1 MWTANKNV
9 YYMDKQKVAL
19 VLSMGGARGIAHIGV
34 IEELLRHNFEIT
46 SIAGSSMGA
55 MVGAMYASGKLE
67 ECKEWLYSW
76 DKRKMWELADLTLSR
91 DGLVKGD
98 RFIKELKQ
106 IIPVMNI
113 EELPIPYV
121 AMATDIVC
129 DQEVRFDSGNLY
141 DAIRATIS
149 IPMLFRPLRK
159 DGMVLI
165 DGGILNPLPL
175 NQVHRTEGDI
185 LIAVDVNAPIDCG
198 KKKKMSPYNLLTES
212 SRMMMQQITRYQIER
227 CQPDILIQMSGNAYD
242 MLEFHHAASIVETGI
257 EITRDA
263 LNTEL
268 SEVTDAIAD
277 FVCDTLGVTKEELA
291 SLKAEAMPQLL
302 KQAVDTLQAA
312 SQTDTMAADKDAL
325 NQTGTVENTM
335 TAIAEDAN
343 SSNLQKD
350 SQQDMSMR
358 DDSEMLQGDD
368 SLVPTHATMAET
380 FTDRLSQALEKSSG
394 MKGQSVTQTMNQIV
408 EQVVRQVRI
417 RVMPETTSMELRL
430 NPASLG
436 RVNITVAASAG
447 IATATMVVENQMAK
461 EALESQMIHLKEA
474 FNEQG
479 LKVDEVE
486 VTVAEFG
493 LKKDGEGQEQ
503 TGSKQSGNRK
513 FRPNES
519 FSDEEKNEDLTTAS
533 ERRGVNSMVDYTA

>member
-1 MWTANKNV
+1 
-9 YYMDKQKVAL
+9 MDKQKVAL

-76 DKRKMWELADLTLSR
+76 DKRK
-91 DGLVKGD
+91 KGD

-165 DGGILNPLPL
+165 DGGILNPFPL

-268 SEVTDAIAD
+268 Y
-277 FVCDTLGVTKEELA
+277 
-291 SLKAEAMPQLL
+291 
-302 KQAVDTLQAA
+302 
-312 SQTDTMAADKDAL
+312 
-325 NQTGTVENTM
+325 
-335 TAIAEDAN
+335 
-343 SSNLQKD
+343 
-350 SQQDMSMR
+350 
-358 DDSEMLQGDD
+358 
-368 SLVPTHATMAET
+368 
-380 FTDRLSQALEKSSG
+380 
-394 MKGQSVTQTMNQIV
+394 SV
-408 EQVVRQVRI
+408 
-417 RVMPETTSMELRL
+417 
-430 NPASLG
+430 
-436 RVNITVAASAG
+436 
-447 IATATMVVENQMAK
+447 
-461 EALESQMIHLKEA
+461 
-474 FNEQG
+474 
-479 LKVDEVE
+479 
-486 VTVAEFG
+486 
-493 LKKDGEGQEQ
+493 
-503 TGSKQSGNRK
+503 
-513 FRPNES
+513 
-519 FSDEEKNEDLTTAS
+519 
-533 ERRGVNSMVDYTA
+533 

>member
-1 MWTANKNV
+1 MTMQGISNVLPKVETAVTEKSEKAKDTLFEAVMSSQGNKQQTKKS
-9 YYMDKQKVAL
+9 MDDFVPDGKVDDGMARKELAANRYQKSKAINTKSDTAASNDTQDSLMVKQMTDDEPDIDEVTV
-19 VLSMGGARGIAHIGV
+19 VLASQVTVLLQDLLGLTN
-34 IEELLRHNFEIT
+34 EEL
-46 SIAGSSMGA
+46 
-55 MVGAMYASGKLE
+55 
-67 ECKEWLYSW
+67 
-76 DKRKMWELADLTLSR
+76 
-91 DGLVKGD
+91 
-98 RFIKELKQ
+98 Q
-106 IIPVMNI
+106 
-113 EELPIPYV
+113 
-121 AMATDIVC
+121 
-129 DQEVRFDSGNLY
+129 
-141 DAIRATIS
+141 
-149 IPMLFRPLRK
+149 
-159 DGMVLI
+159 
-165 DGGILNPLPL
+165 GILNSLDLQPESL
-175 NQVHRTEGDI
+175 I
-185 LIAVDVNAPIDCG
+185 LCDSENGIMAVNADAL
-198 KKKKMSPYNLLTES
+198 KQL
-212 SRMMMQQITRYQIER
+212 
-227 CQPDILIQMSGNAYD
+227 ILGV
-242 MLEFHHAASIVETGI
+242 HGI
-257 EITRDA
+257 EDASAFLTNDA

-268 SEVTDAIAD
+268 SEVTDALAD

-291 SLKAEAMPQLL
+291 SLKAEAMSELL

-312 SQTDTMAADKDAL
+312 SQTDTMAAGKDAL

-335 TAIAEDAN
+335 TAIVEDAN

-358 DDSEMLQGDD
+358 DDSEMSQGDD

-408 EQVVRQVRI
+408 EQVVRQIRI

-447 IATATMVVENQMAK
+447 VATATMVVENQMAK

-513 FRPNES
+513 FRPDKS

-533 ERRGVNSMVDYTA
+533 ERRDVNSMVDYTA

>member
-1 MWTANKNV
+1 MTMQGISNVLPKVEATTTERNEKAKDTLFEAVMSSQGNKQQANKSTDDFTPDNNV
-9 YYMDKQKVAL
+9 DDSMARKELAANRYQKSKAISTKSDTADSSDVQDSIDVKQTVDDELDVEEVMVVFASQVTVLLQDLFGLTKDELQDILNSLDLQPESLILCMDENGIMAVNSDALKQL
-19 VLSMGGARGIAHIGV
+19 VLGV
-34 IEELLRHNFEIT
+34 HGVEDT
-46 SIAGSSMGA
+46 SAF
-55 MVGAMYASGKLE
+55 
-67 ECKEWLYSW
+67 
-76 DKRKMWELADLTLSR
+76 LT
-91 DGLVKGD
+91 
-98 RFIKELKQ
+98 
-106 IIPVMNI
+106 N
-113 EELPIPYV
+113 
-121 AMATDIVC
+121 
-129 DQEVRFDSGNLY
+129 
-141 DAIRATIS
+141 
-149 IPMLFRPLRK
+149 
-159 DGMVLI
+159 
-165 DGGILNPLPL
+165 
-175 NQVHRTEGDI
+175 
-185 LIAVDVNAPIDCG
+185 
-198 KKKKMSPYNLLTES
+198 
-212 SRMMMQQITRYQIER
+212 
-227 CQPDILIQMSGNAYD
+227 
-242 MLEFHHAASIVETGI
+242 
-257 EITRDA
+257 DA
-263 LNTEL
+263 LNSQL
-268 SEVTDAIAD
+268 SEVTDTLTE

-291 SLKAEAMPQLL
+291 SLGAEQMPELL
-302 KQAVDTLQAA
+302 KQAVDTLQASNTETKPVLEENA
-312 SQTDTMAADKDAL
+312 EFDAAE
-325 NQTGTVENTM
+325 TVDNTV
-335 TAIAEDAN
+335 TVVVQDAN
-343 SSNLQKD
+343 SSNPQKET
-350 SQQDMSMR
+350 QQDMSMR

-533 ERRGVNSMVDYTA
+533 ERRDVNSMVDYTA

>member
-1 MWTANKNV
+1 MANRNV
-9 YYMDKQKVAL
+9 YDMDKQKVAL

-212 SRMMMQQITRYQIER
+212 SRMMMQQITRYDIER
-227 CQPDILIQMSGNAYD
+227 FKPDILIRMSAHDYD
-242 MLEFHHAASIVETGI
+242 MMEFHHARRIIQSG
-257 EITRDA
+257 
-263 LNTEL
+263 
-268 SEVTDAIAD
+268 
-277 FVCDTLGVTKEELA
+277 
-291 SLKAEAMPQLL
+291 AEAAR
-302 KQAVDTLQAA
+302 KTL
-312 SQTDTMAADKDAL
+312 D
-325 NQTGTVENTM
+325 
-335 TAIAEDAN
+335 
-343 SSNLQKD
+343 
-350 SQQDMSMR
+350 QQ
-358 DDSEMLQGDD
+358 
-368 SLVPTHATMAET
+368 
-380 FTDRLSQALEKSSG
+380 
-394 MKGQSVTQTMNQIV
+394 
-408 EQVVRQVRI
+408 
-417 RVMPETTSMELRL
+417 
-430 NPASLG
+430 
-436 RVNITVAASAG
+436 
-447 IATATMVVENQMAK
+447 
-461 EALESQMIHLKEA
+461 
-474 FNEQG
+474 
-479 LKVDEVE
+479 
-486 VTVAEFG
+486 
-493 LKKDGEGQEQ
+493 
-503 TGSKQSGNRK
+503 
-513 FRPNES
+513 
-519 FSDEEKNEDLTTAS
+519 
-533 ERRGVNSMVDYTA
+533 

>member
-1 MWTANKNV
+1 
-9 YYMDKQKVAL
+9 MDKQKVAL

-67 ECKEWLYSW
+67 ECKEWLYSS
-76 DKRKMWELADLTLSR
+76 DKSKMWELADLTCSR

-113 EELPIPYV
+113 EDLPIPYV

-212 SRMMMQQITRYQIER
+212 SRMMMQQITRYQVER

-268 SEVTDAIAD
+268 Y
-277 FVCDTLGVTKEELA
+277 
-291 SLKAEAMPQLL
+291 
-302 KQAVDTLQAA
+302 
-312 SQTDTMAADKDAL
+312 
-325 NQTGTVENTM
+325 
-335 TAIAEDAN
+335 
-343 SSNLQKD
+343 
-350 SQQDMSMR
+350 
-358 DDSEMLQGDD
+358 
-368 SLVPTHATMAET
+368 
-380 FTDRLSQALEKSSG
+380 
-394 MKGQSVTQTMNQIV
+394 SV
-408 EQVVRQVRI
+408 
-417 RVMPETTSMELRL
+417 
-430 NPASLG
+430 
-436 RVNITVAASAG
+436 
-447 IATATMVVENQMAK
+447 
-461 EALESQMIHLKEA
+461 
-474 FNEQG
+474 
-479 LKVDEVE
+479 
-486 VTVAEFG
+486 
-493 LKKDGEGQEQ
+493 
-503 TGSKQSGNRK
+503 
-513 FRPNES
+513 
-519 FSDEEKNEDLTTAS
+519 
-533 ERRGVNSMVDYTA
+533 